1 MSIGVDF
8 RFGKSLEGIFKVR
21 IFATEIQRRNCKSGV
36 APQRTRSLL
45 PAECPGLVK
54 EVAGCR

>member
-8 RFGKSLEGIFKVR
+8 RFGKSLEGICKDR
-21 IFATEIQRRNCKSGV
+21 IFAIEIQRRNCKSGV

-45 PAECPGLVK
+45 PAECPGLVRG
-54 EVAGCR
+54 VAGCR

>member
-8 RFGKSLEGIFKVR
+8 RFGKNLEGIFKAR
-21 IFATEIQRRNCKSGV
+21 IFATEIQQRNCKSGV
-36 APQRTRSLL
+36 APQRTCSLL

>member
-8 RFGKSLEGIFKVR
+8 RFGNSLECVCKDR

-36 APQRTRSLL
+36 APYRTHSLL

-54 EVAGCR
+54 GVAGCR

>member
-1 MSIGVDF
+1 MSIDVDF
-8 RFGKSLEGIFKVR
+8 RFGKSLEDVCKGR

-36 APQRTRSLL
+36 APQRTCSLL

>member
-1 MSIGVDF
+1 MSIDVDF
-8 RFGKSLEGIFKVR
+8 TFGKSLEGVCKAC

>member
-8 RFGKSLEGIFKVR
+8 SMGKSLDGICKDR

-45 PAECPGLVK
+45 PAECPGLVRG
-54 EVAGCR
+54 VAGCR

>member
-8 RFGKSLEGIFKVR
+8 RFGKSLEGICKAR
-21 IFATEIQRRNCKSGV
+21 IFATEIQQRNCKSGV
-36 APQRTRSLL
+36 GLL

-54 EVAGCR
+54 GVAGCR